1 MKYLRNINKN
11 LLSYSLIILLLV
23 PIFGIK
29 FFISFFSNILLLL
42 FLVPLLWFLVV
53 FLGFNYYK
61 SKITICNECGA
72 ISLGSNNTCMSCG
85 AELKEIIIKDTIGK
99 KASDS
104 TIEVEAEEIK

>member
-1 MKYLRNINKN
+1 MKNLLNINNN
-11 LLSYSLIILLLV
+11 LLSYSLIILFLV

-42 FLVPLLWFLVV
+42 FLVTLLLCLVV

-61 SKITICNECGA
+61 SKINTCNECGA
-72 ISLGSNNTCMSCG
+72 IYLGSNDTCMSCG
-85 AELKEIIIKDTIGK
+85 AELKDTIIKETIGK